1 MNNEA
6 RLAQLRSYSW
16 SFLVNLAG
24 GYYRELQ
31 VRGIDADT
39 AKFIMPALEA
49 LHMKKRAV
57 TAEDVLRLWCA
68 CERLPL

>member
-1 MNNEA
+1 MNHDE

-16 SFLVNLAG
+16 PFLVNLAG

-31 VRGIDADT
+31 VRGIDTDT
-39 AKFIMPALEA
+39 AKLIMPALEA

-57 TAEDVLRLWCA
+57 TPEDVLRLWCA